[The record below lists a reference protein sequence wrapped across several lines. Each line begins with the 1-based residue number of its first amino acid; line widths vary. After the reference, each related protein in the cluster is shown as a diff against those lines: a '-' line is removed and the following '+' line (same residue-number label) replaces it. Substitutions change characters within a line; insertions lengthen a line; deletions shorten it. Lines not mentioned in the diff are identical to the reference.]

1 MPSNPLNTDGG
12 AFGAPERRG
21 DEEMMTRAVDR
32 TYVRTLPVFAGMDE
46 AAFDQLLTHA
56 VYRAVSKGS
65 AVFKQGEEAHQFYL
79 LLQGRLKVMQVTA
92 DGQQI
97 IVRVV
102 NPGDLFGF
110 ALALGRKDYPATP
123 IAAVESA
130 ILAWPMSMMTDS
142 MAHNPALAVNAMQMI
157 GRRLDAAHSRIR
169 EISTQEVEQRV
180 AHAVLRL
187 AREAGIKENGG
198 VRIDFPVSRQDIAEL
213 TGTTL
218 HTVSRIIS
226 QWQTK
231 GWVEGGRQSLL
242 VRNLRHLKL
251 IAEGES

>member
-1 MPSNPLNTDGG
+1 MAATI
-12 AFGAPERRG
+12 
-21 DEEMMTRAVDR
+21 DR
-32 TYVRTLPVFAGMDE
+32 NHIRTLPVFAGMDE
-46 AAFDQLLTHA
+46 TAFALLLGQA
-56 VYRAVSKGS
+56 VCRAVPKGS
-65 AVFKQGEEAHQFYL
+65 TVFKQGEEAHQFYL

-123 IAAVESA
+123 VAAVDSVV
-130 ILAWPMSMMTDS
+130 LAWPMAMMADF
-142 MAHNPALAVNAMQMI
+142 MAHNPALAVNTMQMI
-157 GRRLDAAHSRIR
+157 GRRLDAAHNRIR

-187 AREAGIKENGG
+187 VREAGVEERDGT
-198 VRIDFPVSRQDIAEL
+198 RIDFPVSRQDIAEL

-226 QWQTK
+226 QWQSK
-231 GWVEGGRQSLL
+231 GWVEGGRQTLL
-242 VRNLRHLKL
+242 VCDLRRLRQ
-251 IAEGES
+251 IAGDEI

>member
-1 MPSNPLNTDGG
+1 MAATFDK
-12 AFGAPERRG
+12 AF
-21 DEEMMTRAVDR
+21 
-32 TYVRTLPVFAGMDE
+32 VRTLPVFAGMDE
-46 AAFDQLLTHA
+46 AAFDQLAGQA
-56 VYRAVSKGS
+56 VYRPVPKGA
-65 AVFKQGEEAHQFYL
+65 AVFKQGEEAHHFFL
-79 LLQGRLKVMQVTA
+79 LLDGRLKVMQVTA

-123 IAAVESA
+123 VAAVDSA
-130 ILAWPMSMMTDS
+130 VLAWPMAMMTDF
-142 MAHNPALAVNAMQMI
+142 MAHNPTLAVNAMQMI

-187 AREAGIKENGG
+187 VREAGVEEGG
-198 VRIDFPVSRQDIAEL
+198 GIRIDFPVSRQDIAEL

-226 QWQTK
+226 QWQGK

-242 VRNLRHLKL
+242 VRDLRRLKQV
-251 IAEGES
+251 AEGET